1 MNAVDVLK
9 QSFNFYKNLFNELF
23 WIGVVAVSVPFLA
36 GLMVVFTGQSGLFNV
51 LGMLFGMLVS
61 LYSILYVHQVSVSG
75 ERSFTQVFNV
85 LPGKL
90 VPYIKTVL
98 VMILCVAVAAIPTA
112 LFLVFT
118 KQNPVIFSL
127 LTIVGMLFCI
137 WVFYRISLVVFVTIL
152 TDKSGFAAVERSS
165 ELVKQNPLFIRVLLV
180 YSLVTLLYI
189 IPVIVA
195 LQYWGDASLQL
206 LIVESLLGVFAGQ
219 FYSVYFYRTYT
230 LLNEQRPEAGVMA
243 MDDTP
248 PGPAADVQNP
258 VADDHDN
265 NNPEPK

>member
-1 MNAVDVLK
+1 MNAIDVLK

-23 WIGVVAVSVPFLA
+23 WVGLAAVSVPFLA
-36 GLMVVFTGQSGLFNV
+36 GLMVVMTGQYGLFNV
-51 LGMLFGMLVS
+51 LGMLSGMLVS

-85 LPGKL
+85 LSGKL

-98 VMILCVAVAAIPTA
+98 VMMLCVAAAAIPTG

-118 KQNPVIFSL
+118 KQNPLIFSL
-127 LTIVGMLFCI
+127 LAIVGMLFCI

-165 ELVKQNPLFIRVLLV
+165 ALVKKNPLFIRVLLV

-189 IPVIVA
+189 IPVLFA
-195 LQYWGDASLQL
+195 LRNWGDASIPL

-219 FYSVYFYRTYT
+219 FYSVYFYRAYT
-230 LLNEQRPEAGVMA
+230 VLNEQRPEAGVMV
-243 MDDTP
+243 MDFVAPDHTNIP
-248 PGPAADVQNP
+248 EQD
-258 VADDHDN
+258 ADDN
-265 NNPEPK
+265 NKPEPK